1 MKIIVASN
9 NEHKIAEFKA
19 YFANLPV
26 EIHSLNDESIDVNP
40 DETGKTF
47 KENAFIKAQAI
58 SQFSNDIIVS
68 DDSGLEIHALDNF
81 PGIYSSRFLEG
92 RPYQEKFIEI
102 NKMMKGKLDRSAN
115 FNCTLCVMNLEKEP
129 IYFEGKTEGV
139 ILESALG
146 KEGFGYDPIFFYPP
160 FNKTFAELTQE
171 EKNQVSH
178 RGNALKKF
186 INYLKEKKYL

>member
-26 EIHSLNDESIDVNP
+26 EIRSLNDENIDVNP
-40 DETGKTF
+40 DETGKNF

-92 RPYQEKFIEI
+92 RPYQEKFIAI
-102 NKMMKGKLDRSAN
+102 NKMMEDKLDRSAN

-171 EKNQVSH
+171 EKNQISH

-186 INYLKEKKYL
+186 INYLKENKYL